1 MLGYDDGELLASVA
15 RASPDY
21 PILMFP
27 ANATNVSAGNVT
39 LYVTVRDMYSPGLP
53 ISGAQVDMT
62 YAFPATEQMITG
74 TSGMVSFV
82 VPNQTT
88 IYVAAQKSGYSGK
101 SVSIDSGNGNGG
113 DASISTT
120 IYLPLRTVTPTI
132 TATTLPGGGTPTPQV
147 TYLAHCDPSAA
158 DYDEALCR
166 SSKGGVG
173 LNLLA
178 DYMDDLILLCI
189 FVTIMYLLGFKLGS

>member
-1 MLGYDDGELLASVA
+1 MGQTPAYPGYAVSLTG
-15 RASPDY
+15 P
-21 PILMFP
+21 
-27 ANATNVSAGNVT
+27 SAGGADFTMGVT
-39 LYVTVRDMYSPGLP
+39 NENG
-53 ISGAQVDMT
+53 IFQA
-62 YAFPATEQMITG
+62 
-74 TSGMVSFV
+74 V
-82 VPNQTT
+82 VKNQTN
-88 IYVAAQKSGYSGK
+88 YNVKVLAQKGHLGANKNFNSGTQS
-101 SVSIDSGNGNGG
+101 GG
-113 DASISTT
+113 DAYVEVTLWLGINSITT
-120 IYLPLRTVTPTI
+120 AP

-173 LNLLA
+173 LNILA